1 MSLINNQELLR
12 ELITRSADYFKIN
25 YLIIEKDIYLF
36 ELLRLIAEANLGL
49 VFKGGTSLSMA
60 YRITKRLSEDL
71 DFIPTET
78 IAKSQRYKLK
88 RRILKMID
96 PNIFLSKLENDN
108 IGSNLALQAYEFSYN
123 SLFELTFFDNTI
135 KVELYYGYCLNEVEE
150 KQIKSLIHLYLE
162 AINRIDIIANYQINP
177 ITLKVLKIE
186 ATFIEKI
193 FAICD
198 YYLNNDSFE
207 KSRHLYD
214 IHHLYKLVDKAQLSK
229 LIPMIRN
236 LRVENKYPSAKANI
250 NINQLL
256 ETIIKLD
263 YFKSD
268 YNNITK
274 NLIYDDV
281 TYSQVIATITLIIK
295 QDWF

>member
-96 PNIFLSKLENDN
+96 SNIFLSKLENDN

-198 YYLNNDSFE
+198 YYLNKDSFE

>member
-71 DFIPTET
+71 DFIPTEP

-96 PNIFLSKLENDN
+96 SNIFLSKLENDN

-198 YYLNNDSFE
+198 YYLNKDSFE